1 MPQLAVIY
9 DTSSGQFLFQPL
21 GTAHILSGAIQ
32 SGLIGNAAVVSGSFA
47 SGQIF
52 WPHVAPQAILSA
64 QLGSGQVGGVHLA
77 DGLIQSADIGSGQIG
92 GFQIAAGALISAN
105 YGSGSIGGRHFAA
118 GGVVSAAYASGSI
131 GAEHLGAGPW
141 LTSIF
146 SGTVVSLMA
155 RDQLIFSGL
164 GRISMDAAPLMR
176 IDANIVSGNVVPVSG
191 LHVSINVDARDSVI
205 STVFSV
211 QAGYAQAGSGQSL
224 GDKFQVSLSSEI
236 FAATVGSANYRSGTI
251 AGAHLAAATI
261 ASANLASGLARLM
274 HAFIGSA
281 DANGFWSAAWGTGFP
296 VLPVAVATPLVAS
309 GLYRQA
315 VLLNVLSALINGQ
328 LIQSG
333 GVAGASGAVH
343 VMATVPTF

>member
-1 MPQLAVIY
+1 MPQLGVIY

-32 SGLIGNAAVVSGSFA
+32 SGLLGNAAVVSGSFA

-131 GAEHLGAGPW
+131 GASHLGDGPW

-146 SGTVVSLMA
+146 SGAVVSLA
-155 RDQLIFSGL
+155 QRDQLIFSGL
-164 GRISMDAAPLMR
+164 GRVSMDAAPLLR
-176 IDANIVSGNVVPVSG
+176 IGANIVSGNVVPVSG
-191 LHVSINVDARDSVI
+191 LHVSFDLDARNI
-205 STVFSV
+205 LSTVMTVF
-211 QAGYAQAGSGQSL
+211 AGYAQAGSNQVL
-224 GDKFQVSLSSEI
+224 AAKFEVTLSSEI
-236 FAATVGSANYRSGTI
+236 LAATVGSANYRSGTI

-261 ASANLASGLARLM
+261 LSANLVSGLARLM

-281 DANGFWSAAWGTGFP
+281 DANGFFSAAWGTGFP